1 MEKTFSEEI
10 EGAQM
15 GEALAAVS
23 ELPPTIQLI

>member
-1 MEKTFSEEI
+1 MEKTFSEET

-23 ELPPTIQLI
+23 TRSSTSMS